1 MANGLLG
8 TSFDDPR
15 TRFNLA
21 TAMGLLEAGGP
32 SPVRTSIGQGIG
44 RAGMMGMQAYDAALQ
59 AQRAKKLEDLQFK
72 VAQSKLATAEAEATK
87 RRQMATAMGRYKMA
101 ATPEMRQQI
110 YATEIDPLGAAKFQM
125 EQRAKA
131 PTTQEFVDDATG
143 QTVLRAFNPQ
153 TRQYDIPLGITKR
166 APDPNIV
173 TSGGVTG
180 TTGRDVFGRPTFVP
194 LPGAPVT
201 PQKPTFVQTGVT
213 GVPGAVQQNVAVPDP
228 SAPGG
233 VKLVPAGPEKL
244 PRPTSGMQ
252 ITTSPSGETTITTG
266 VTGGGEDLQKGVIK
280 DQQTAVAEIDGT
292 LATLEQA
299 SANFQPDFLTTPGRW
314 QSITT
319 NLASKMGFEPSAE
332 DVEAAMEYNQ
342 FMATA
347 AQTFSEQLLRLSGAA
362 VSQGEYARAKAWIPF
377 AGTANNPFGGDSPI
391 QYEVKLRN
399 MIGTLT
405 AARFRSS
412 KILRENKITAADA
425 QTYPISIKRGGK
437 TLYIHEYV
445 NSLVGQG
452 VDEDAAID
460 MWSKE
465 PRS

>member
-59 AQRAKKLEDLQFK
+59 AQRAKKLEGLQFK
-72 VAQSKLATAEAEATK
+72 AAESKLATAEAEAAE
-87 RRQMATAMGRYKMA
+87 RRRIATAMGRYKMA
-101 ATPEMRQQI
+101 ATPEERQRI
-110 YATEIDPLGAAKFQM
+110 YATEIDPFGVAKFQM

-131 PTTQEFVDDATG
+131 PDTIEVVDPVTRQTKRMGYNVQTG
-143 QTVLRAFNPQ
+143 Q
-153 TRQYDIPLGITKR
+153 YDKPMGLSKL
-166 APDPNIV
+166 APDPKTI

-180 TTGRDVFGRPTFVP
+180 TMGRNVFGQPTFIP
-194 LPGAPVT
+194 LAGAPVT
-201 PQKPTFVQTGVT
+201 PQKPTFVQTGVE
-213 GVPGAVQQNVAVPDP
+213 GQPGATQQNIPVPDP

-233 VKLVPAGPEKL
+233 FKLVPAGPVNLPKL
-244 PRPTSGMQ
+244 ATGMQ
-252 ITTSPSGETTITTG
+252 ITTSPTGETTITTG
-266 VTGGGEDLQKGVIK
+266 VTGGGDTLQKGTIK
-280 DQQTAVAEIDGT
+280 DQQTAIAEIDAT
-292 LATLEQA
+292 LATLDQA
-299 SANFQPDFLTTPGRW
+299 AANFQPQFLTTPGRW
-314 QSITT
+314 ENIRT
-319 NLASKMGFEPSAE
+319 NIASKLGFEPSIE

-342 FMATA
+342 FMASA

-399 MIGTLT
+399 MTGTLT
-405 AARFRSS
+405 AARFRSE

-425 QTYPISIKRGGK
+425 KTYPISIKRGRK

-452 VDEDAAID
+452 VDEATAID

>member
-32 SPVRTSIGQGIG
+32 SLQPTSFGQTLG
-44 RAGMMGMQAYDAALQ
+44 RAGAMGMQAYDAALQ
-59 AQRAKKLEDLQFK
+59 GQRAKKLEDLQFK
-72 VAQSKLATAEAEATK
+72 TAEAELAK
-87 RRQMATAMGRYKMA
+87 VGIEAAKARQRSQLLGQLALAK
-101 ATPEMRQQI
+101 TPEARASI
-110 YATEIDPLGAAKFQM
+110 YAKLDPAAAGKAAF
-125 EQRAKA
+125 EQQYKS
-131 PTTQEFVDDATG
+131 PTTQEFVDPATG
-143 QTVLRAFNPQ
+143 QTVLRAYNPA
-153 TRQYDIPLGITKR
+153 TRQYDIPMGMTKR
-166 APDPNIV
+166 APDPKTI

-180 TTGRDVFGRPTFVP
+180 TIGQDVFGRSTFVP

-201 PQKPTFVQTGVT
+201 PQKPTFVQTGVA
-213 GVPGAVQQNVAVPDP
+213 GVPGAMQQNVVVPDP
-228 SAPGG
+228 SEPGG

-266 VTGGGEDLQKGVIK
+266 ITGNGEDLQKGVIK
-280 DQQTAVAEIDGT
+280 DQQTAIAEIDGT

-299 SANFQPDFLTTPGRW
+299 SSNFQPDFLTTPGRW
-314 QSITT
+314 QNITT

-405 AARFRSS
+405 AARFRAS

-452 VDEDAAID
+452 VNEDAAID

>member
-15 TRFNLA
+15 TRANLA
-21 TAMGLLEAGGP
+21 IAMGLLQAGGP
-32 SPVRTSIGQGIG
+32 SDRPISLGQGVG
-44 RAGMMGMQAYDAALQ
+44 QAGMMGIQAYDAALQ
-59 AQRAKKLEDLQFK
+59 GQRAKKLEDLQFK
-72 VAQSKLATAEAEATK
+72 AAEAGLAKAEAEAAEK
-87 RRQMATAMGRYKMA
+87 RRMATALGRYKMA

-131 PTTQEFVDDATG
+131 PTTQEFVDPATG

-153 TRQYDIPLGITKR
+153 TRRFDIDMGPTKR
-166 APDPNIV
+166 APDPKTIA
-173 TSGGVTG
+173 SGGVTG
-180 TTGRDVFGRPTFVP
+180 TMGRDVFGRPTFIP
-194 LPGAPVT
+194 LSGAPVT
-201 PQKPTFVQTGVT
+201 PQKPTFVQTGVKDA
-213 GVPGAVQQNVAVPDP
+213 PGATQQNVVVPDP
-228 SAPGG
+228 SEPGG
-233 VKLVPAGPEKL
+233 VKLVPAGPVKM

-266 VTGGGEDLQKGVIK
+266 ITGSGEDLQKGVIK
-280 DQQTAVAEIDGT
+280 DQQTAIAEIDGT

-299 SANFQPDFLTTPGRW
+299 SSNFQPDFLTTPGRW
-314 QSITT
+314 QNITT

-405 AARFRSS
+405 AARFRAS

-425 QTYPISIKRGGK
+425 QTYPISIKRRGK